1 VKRALEQ
8 LSCLLLAASLLLGVA
23 PSIASAEDVARPGKT
38 ARARRAPPRAKKKKA
53 RKAGR
58 GSASEVD
65 GSAVATDESNTGAAP
80 SAPGSR
86 AEQARSATR
95 DKRGKSPGRAET
107 HASEVTAKAPGGST
121 AAAAAQQ
128 SAAGVNAQI
137 VKEGDTSVKVMEF
150 SGLGI
155 EGRLKSP
162 QLVYFTQRVRA
173 EFERPLLPHR
183 SFMPELEASTAREP
197 VR

>member
-1 VKRALEQ
+1 VKRTLGQ
-8 LSCLLLAASLLLGVA
+8 LSCLLFAATLFAGVV
-23 PSIASAEDVARPGKT
+23 PHVASAQDAARPAKS
-38 ARARRAPPRAKKKKA
+38 ARARRTPPKAKKKKV

-58 GSASEVD
+58 GSASEAEGTAIAED
-65 GSAVATDESNTGAAP
+65 DSAATTP
-80 SAPGSR
+80 RR
-86 AEQARSATR
+86 AQ
-95 DKRGKSPGRAET
+95 DKHGKTKGRAET
-107 HASEVTAKAPGGST
+107 HAAEVTARGAKGTTA

-173 EFERPLLPHR
+173 EFERPTLPHR
-183 SFMPELEASTAREP
+183 SFMPELHDSSRREP

>member
-1 VKRALEQ
+1 VKRTLGQ
-8 LSCLLLAASLLLGVA
+8 LSCLLFAASLFVGVV
-23 PSIASAEDVARPGKT
+23 PHVASAQDTARPAKT
-38 ARARRAPPRAKKKKA
+38 ARARRTPAKVKKKKV

-58 GSASEVD
+58 GSASETE
-65 GSAVATDESNTGAAP
+65 GTAVAADDGAKPA
-80 SAPGSR
+80 AH
-86 AEQARSATR
+86 ATS
-95 DKRGKSPGRAET
+95 DKHGKTKGRAET
-107 HASEVTAKAPGGST
+107 HAAEVTAKVSSGST
-121 AAAAAQQ
+121 AAVAAAQQ

-183 SFMPELEASTAREP
+183 SFMPELDDSTAREP

>member
-1 VKRALEQ
+1 MKRTLGP
-8 LSCLLLAASLLLGVA
+8 LSCLFFAASLFVGVV
-23 PSIASAEDVARPGKT
+23 PDVASAQDAARPAKT
-38 ARARRAPPRAKKKKA
+38 ARGRRTPPKVKKKKV

-58 GSASEVD
+58 GSASETEGTAIAAD
-65 GSAVATDESNTGAAP
+65 DTANKATPP
-80 SAPGSR
+80 STS
-86 AEQARSATR
+86 
-95 DKRGKSPGRAET
+95 DKHGKTKGRAET
-107 HASEVTAKAPGGST
+107 HAAEVTAKGSSGST
-121 AAAAAQQ
+121 AAVAAAQQ

-173 EFERPLLPHR
+173 EFERPQLPHR
-183 SFMPELEASTAREP
+183 SFMPELNDSSRREP

>member
-1 VKRALEQ
+1 MKRTLAP
-8 LSCLLLAASLLLGVA
+8 LSCLLFAASLFVGVA
-23 PSIASAEDVARPGKT
+23 PSPSSAQDAARPAKT
-38 ARARRAPPRAKKKKA
+38 ARARRTPPKAKKKKV

-58 GSASEVD
+58 GSATETGGTALAAGD
-65 GSAVATDESNTGAAP
+65 SASTASPANQDKHGK
-80 SAPGSR
+80 
-86 AEQARSATR
+86 TR
-95 DKRGKSPGRAET
+95 GRAET
-107 HASEVTAKAPGGST
+107 HAAEVTAKGASGST
-121 AAAAAQQ
+121 AAVAAAQQ

-173 EFERPLLPHR
+173 EFERPTLPHR
-183 SFMPELEASTAREP
+183 SFMPELHDSTAREP

>member
-1 VKRALEQ
+1 MKRTLGP
-8 LSCLLLAASLLLGVA
+8 LLFAASLLLGAA
-23 PSIASAEDVARPGKT
+23 PSVTSAQDAVRPAKT
-38 ARARRAPPRAKKKKA
+38 ARARRPAPKTKKKKV

-58 GSASEVD
+58 GSANETEGTAIAKD
-65 GSAVATDESNTGAAP
+65 DTESANAP
-80 SAPGSR
+80 SPVP
-86 AEQARSATR
+86 R
-95 DKRGKSPGRAET
+95 DKRGKTRGRAET
-107 HASEVTAKAPGGST
+107 HAAEVTAKGASGST
-121 AAAAAQQ
+121 AAVAAAQQ

-173 EFERPLLPHR
+173 EFERPQLPHR

>member
-1 VKRALEQ
+1 VKRALGP
-8 LSCLLLAASLLLGVA
+8 LPLLFALVLLTPLT
-23 PSIASAEDVARPGKT
+23 PTTTYAEDGERPAKGARKHREGVHK
-38 ARARRAPPRAKKKKA
+38 AHKKKA
-53 RKAGR
+53 RKAGTNEPSPDPVET
-58 GSASEVD
+58 GGASPP
-65 GSAVATDESNTGAAP
+65 AP
-80 SAPGSR
+80 AGK
-86 AEQARSATR
+86 R
-95 DKRGKSPGRAET
+95 DKRGKTRGRSET
-107 HASEVTAKAPGGST
+107 RAGEVIAKGQSGPPQAVS
-121 AAAAAQQ
+121 AAASAAQQ

-173 EFERPLLPHR
+173 EFERPQLSHR
-183 SFMPELEASTAREP
+183 SFMPELEASTRRVS